1 MFPVAFASYCKWIY
15 DLLYIFGDWNSLWG
29 NLFTTF
35 FGFLGIC
42 KRTRRSVLIKSVEV
56 VEMVQDQDQCGWK
69 WHKPCDNWDMSSSG
83 RRGRSQQCLLI
94 QSLLCIVADYSRA
107 RHLTSFPSGFCE
119 LFYTF
124 MYVPKWTIIFWGVL
138 SCITPQKCTLNLACV
153 IFSSNHVF
161 LFLCLQLQPQL
172 LKTK

>member
-29 NLFTTF
+29 NLFITF

-69 WHKPCDNWDMSSSG
+69 WHKPCDNWDMV
-83 RRGRSQQCLLI
+83 QQWAKGEVTAMSINSVPSMHRCWLFQGQTSDFLSFWVLWALLYFHVCTKVNHHF
-94 QSLLCIVADYSRA
+94 LRCAVL
-107 RHLTSFPSGFCE
+107 HHT
-119 LFYTF
+119 
-124 MYVPKWTIIFWGVL
+124 PKVYPKL
-138 SCITPQKCTLNLACV
+138 SMCY
-153 IFSSNHVF
+153 
-161 LFLCLQLQPQL
+161 LQQ
-172 LKTK
+172 